1 MSELD
6 CIDIQRIFPRALTRA
21 GNNQHIVR
29 HHRRVVNSGTVAQIF
44 FFIYFLSAAD
54 EREAGFCRKTILMN

>member
-1 MSELD
+1 MLQHPLGGMWNMFELD

-21 GNNQHIVR
+21 GNKQHIVR

-44 FFIYFLSAAD
+44 YFFIF
-54 EREAGFCRKTILMN
+54 